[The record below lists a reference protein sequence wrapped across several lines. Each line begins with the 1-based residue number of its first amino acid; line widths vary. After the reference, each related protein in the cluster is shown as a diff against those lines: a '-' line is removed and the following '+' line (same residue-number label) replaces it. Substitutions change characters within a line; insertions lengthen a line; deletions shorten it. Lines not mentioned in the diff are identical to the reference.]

1 MTNVA
6 IQTAVEMENLRID
19 LEQQNTILE
28 TKAIRELGLGVIT
41 PALVNLIIEIY
52 TNKAVLVAMNRLK
65 NGIQRNTSLLIGLME
80 DPKRSLNNPVIV
92 TVRKKLVEKNSK
104 LTKLKEFYSLDD
116 DKIDEN
122 MKDKIE
128 NLLKSGAEN

>member
-1 MTNVA
+1 MYNEK
-6 IQTAVEMENLRID
+6 VESSDRELSFPD
-19 LEQQNTILE
+19 E
-28 TKAIRELGLGVIT
+28 TKKIETT
-41 PALVNLIIEIY
+41 PKKVLRVVEVFPEVKKEKNLTLKERIEKEIGI
-52 TNKAVLVAMNRLK
+52 LK